1 MTGNYM
7 FTNNLGRN
15 SYYINQK
22 RKDRYFRTEQ
32 MYIIVIKN
40 LKVICNLKKNDNVI
54 YKIIIQFKILN
65 AILYK
70 VSS

>member
-7 FTNNLGRN
+7 FINNLGRN